1 MKASSKMANPNVNNI
16 GSISKP
22 VEVDYET
29 PILSHPF
36 DYRPGIDQ
44 AKISGLVFAGFCKE
58 VEDVSRGVKT
68 ILKIMQD
75 DQIRKDLVEGCDD
88 VSPLEGR
95 RIFAPCEL
103 ESLQKLAIRSMDG
116 LAEESDRLLT
126 WAYEHHTEDGRKETA
141 RRAAFLAKQHQ

>member
-1 MKASSKMANPNVNNI
+1 MKVSSKMANPNVNNI
-16 GSISKP
+16 GSISKQ

-36 DYRPGIDQ
+36 DYRPGIDK

-68 ILKIMQD
+68 IFKIIQD
-75 DQIRKDLVEGCDD
+75 DQIRKDLIEGCDD

-95 RIFAPCEL
+95 RIFTPCEL
-103 ESLQKLAIRSMDG
+103 ESLTKLAIRSMDG

-126 WAYEHHTEDGRKETA
+126 WAYEHHTEEGRKEKV
-141 RRAAFLAKQHQ
+141 RQAAYLATLNQ